1 MAPIWLVRFNNLL
14 AWLNPALVVVAWVLA
29 AMVAVAAAE
38 HIPRNTA
45 NPAIQAARPIA
56 KPAPVACAPA
66 LPPELE
72 ALRLYD

>member
-38 HIPRNTA
+38 HFPRSA
-45 NPAIQAARPIA
+45 ASPVMQAARPVA
-56 KPAPVACAPA
+56 RPAPVACPPK
-66 LPPELE
+66 LPPEVE

>member
-14 AWLNPALVVVAWVLA
+14 VWLNRALVVVAWVLA
-29 AMVAVAAAE
+29 AMVAVAASE
-38 HIPRNTA
+38 HVPRSAAGPVMQT
-45 NPAIQAARPIA
+45 ARPVA
-56 KPAPVACAPA
+56 RPAPVACPPK